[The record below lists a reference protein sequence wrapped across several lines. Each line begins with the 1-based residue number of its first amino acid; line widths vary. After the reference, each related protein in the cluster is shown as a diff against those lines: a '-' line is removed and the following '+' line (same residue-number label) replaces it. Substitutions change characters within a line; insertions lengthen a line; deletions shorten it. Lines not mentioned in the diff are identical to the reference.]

1 MKIRHN
7 KKRNTAFV
15 YEALI
20 REGTAAILKK
30 DEARRDKIV
39 ALLKKHFAPG
49 TTLHRDLE
57 CYRSLYENQG
67 LDHFTSEKILQEAK
81 KQKGRIDDK
90 ILFEKQSDLINDVNR
105 TLEGEIFA
113 NFVPNYKTLATISQL
128 FSPKVSPRNK
138 VILENRIIANMGN
151 NSDEPVATAEVDRVV
166 YNTFV
171 QKFNNKYEETLL
183 PEQKELLGHYISSFV
198 DNALGLKVF
207 LNEELARLKKE
218 LKNAQQAPEIQADD
232 SMAEKT
238 AAIADRLQSYAA
250 EGITEELL
258 ATVLKTQQLVK
269 EIAADG
275 SSN

>member
-15 YEALI
+15 YEALV
-20 REGTAAILKK
+20 REGTVAILKK
-30 DEARRDKIV
+30 DANTKNKIV
-39 ALLKKHFAPG
+39 ELLRKHFAPG
-49 TTLHRDLE
+49 TPLRLDLE

-81 KQKGRIDDK
+81 KQKNLINEET
-90 ILFEKQSDLINDVNR
+90 LFESQSELIGDVNK

-138 VILENRIIANMGN
+138 VILENRIIVNMGQKL
-151 NSDEPVATAEVDRVV
+151 EQEEQPTIDRAI

-171 QKFNNKYEETLL
+171 KKFNDKYESALL
-183 PEQKELLGHYISSFV
+183 PEQKELLEHYISSFV

-207 LNEELARLKKE
+207 LNEELARLKQELDRAQDTLEIKE
-218 LKNAQQAPEIQADD
+218 DKK
-232 SMAEKT
+232 MAEKT
-238 AAIADRLQSYAA
+238 KMLSHRLQSYAT
-250 EGITEELL
+250 EGITEEVLT
-258 ATVLKTQQLVK
+258 TVLKTQQLVK
-269 EIAADG
+269 EITANG
-275 SSN
+275 SNN

>member
-30 DEARRDKIV
+30 DEAKRDKIV

-81 KQKGRIDDK
+81 KQKSRIDDK

-138 VILENRIIANMGN
+138 VILENRIITNMGN
-151 NSDEPVATAEVDRVV
+151 NSDNPVDTAEVDRVV

-171 QKFNNKYEETLL
+171 QKFNDKYEESLL

-207 LNEELARLKKE
+207 LNEELARLKKA

-232 SMAEKT
+232 AMVQKT
-238 AAIADRLQSYAA
+238 AAIAERLQSYAA
-250 EGITEELL
+250 KGITEELL
-258 ATVLKTQQLVK
+258 TTVLKTQQLVK